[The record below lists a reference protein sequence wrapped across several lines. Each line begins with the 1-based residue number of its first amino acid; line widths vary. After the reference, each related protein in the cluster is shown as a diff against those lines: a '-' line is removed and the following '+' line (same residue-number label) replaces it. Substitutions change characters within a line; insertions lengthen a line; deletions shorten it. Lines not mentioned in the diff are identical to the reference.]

1 MKESDIIAA
10 ISEYLKSVE
19 DCFFWKQ
26 HGGMYGVAGIPDIIC
41 CYKGRFAA
49 FEVKVENRKATLLQ
63 EITIRKIR
71 KAGGVKLSALLFT
84 PLHSLTAAVIFRYRL
99 KGT

>member
-10 ISEYLKSVE
+10 ICEYLKSVE
-19 DCFFWKQ
+19 DCFFWKE

-49 FEVKVENRKATLLQ
+49 FEVKADNRKATLLQ

-71 KAGGVKLSALLFT
+71 TAGGTAEVVRSVGEVKAIIQKL
-84 PLHSLTAAVIFRYRL
+84 R
-99 KGT
+99 